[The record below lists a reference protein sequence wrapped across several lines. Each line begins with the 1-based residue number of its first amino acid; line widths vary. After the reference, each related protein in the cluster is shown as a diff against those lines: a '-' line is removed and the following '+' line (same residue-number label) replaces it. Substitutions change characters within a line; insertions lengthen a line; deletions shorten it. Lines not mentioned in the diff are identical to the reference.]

1 MGHTIEITSTN
12 FETILEKPGILLLDF
27 WAGWCAPCRAFGPI
41 FEASAGKHVELVFGK
56 VDTELERE
64 LAGAFE
70 VRSIPTLM
78 IFRDGMLVFAQPG
91 LVPAAALED
100 LIAQA
105 RALDMAKVRAEAQQ
119 ADAAVAPAR
128 SVARVH

>member
-1 MGHTIEITSTN
+1 MGHTIEITSAN

-27 WAGWCAPCRAFGPI
+27 WAAWCAPCRAFGPI
-41 FEASAGKHVELVFGK
+41 FEASAGKHVDLVFGK

-105 RALDMAKVRAEAQQ
+105 RSLDMKKVRAEAQQ
-119 ADAAVAPAR
+119 ADEAVVPAR

>member
-1 MGHTIEITSTN
+1 MGHTIEITSAN

-27 WAGWCAPCRAFGPI
+27 WAAWCAPCRAFGPI
-41 FEASAGKHVELVFGK
+41 FEASAGTHVDLVFGK
-56 VDTELERE
+56 VDTETERE

-91 LVPAAALED
+91 LVPAVALED

-105 RALDMAKVRAEAQQ
+105 RALDMAKVRAEVQRTEEE
-119 ADAAVAPAR
+119 APRTKTA
-128 SVARVH
+128 ARVH